1 MFVDTIGNETGTA
14 AGIVMALLA
23 EFVGRVDDQRFGEVT
38 DLCTETFEMVGQPMP
53 GVAALARAMQARAR
67 SGHRSRHCVGSI
79 RVKSASAEM
88 IGATAVVISYR
99 LGDGVAPV
107 MVADMSAELAAS
119 PEGWRFARLEIL
131 PFAPAAPVTAP
142 ASQKEARVI
151 MKNSTV
157 LPGEQGGDALVSP
170 RAVSPMKLAHVVLR
184 TRSNLKAMRDWY
196 ALVLNG
202 RTVGAGGDRVVAFT
216 YDDEHHRVAIVQ
228 DPSLA
233 ERPSRSVGLDHV
245 AFTYASLDDLLATYE
260 RLKQAGVTPFCPV
273 RHNVTTSL
281 YYLDPDNN
289 RVELQVDNFTDMDAA
304 NEEVIKVSGINPVG
318 VEFDP
323 DDYLARR
330 RAGESME
337 SLLRRTWDP
346 EPPKKDLLAKAFS
359 S

>member
-79 RVKSASAEM
+79 RVKSASAER

-131 PFAPAAPVTAP
+131 PFAPAAPVAAP
-142 ASQKEARVI
+142 ASA
-151 MKNSTV
+151 V
-157 LPGEQGGDALVSP
+157 LAGEQGGDALASP
-170 RAVSPMKLAHVVLR
+170 RAVSPVKLAHVVLR

-216 YDDEHHRVAIVQ
+216 YDDEHHRLAIVQ

-233 ERPSRSVGLDHV
+233 ERPSRSMGLDHV